1 MYLENSRWNL
11 KALIEFSCRADFQ
24 IALMEIVM
32 KLYLTSAAAAVVLMS
47 GIGAALAEDVIV
59 VQPEQNTIVREY
71 IKKEPLASVKLLGV
85 ELKLGSPVPD
95 TVQLREVPNV
105 KYRVAVIND
114 QTVLVDP
121 ETHQIVEV
129 LN

>member
-1 MYLENSRWNL
+1 
-11 KALIEFSCRADFQ
+11 
-24 IALMEIVM
+24 M
-32 KLYLTSAAAAVVLMS
+32 KFYLTSAAAAVVLMS

-71 IKKEPLASVKLLGV
+71 IKKEPLASVNLLGV

>member
-1 MYLENSRWNL
+1 
-11 KALIEFSCRADFQ
+11 
-24 IALMEIVM
+24 M
-32 KLYLTSAAAAVVLMS
+32 KLYLSSAAAAVVLIS
-47 GIGAALAEDVIV
+47 GIGAAVADEVVVVQPQREIV
-59 VQPEQNTIVREY
+59 VQPEQNTVVREY
-71 IKKEPLASVKLLGV
+71 IKKEPLASVNLLGV

>member
-1 MYLENSRWNL
+1 MKFYLKSV
-11 KALIEFSCRADFQ
+11 A
-24 IALMEIVM
+24 V
-32 KLYLTSAAAAVVLMS
+32 AAVL
-47 GIGAALAEDVIV
+47 IGGMGVAMAEDVVV
-59 VQPEQNTIVREY
+59 VQPGTKVVVEPQQETVVREY
-71 IKKEPLASVKLLGV
+71 IKKEPLASVNLLGV
-85 ELKLGSPVPD
+85 ELKLGSSVPD
-95 TVQLREVPNV
+95 TVELREVPNV

>member
-1 MYLENSRWNL
+1 MELQGDHGVSMQGG
-11 KALIEFSCRADFQ
+11 FSDSP
-24 IALMEIVM
+24 MEIVM
-32 KLYLTSAAAAVVLMS
+32 KLYLSSAAAAVVLMS
-47 GIGAALAEDVIV
+47 GFGAAMAQDVIV
-59 VQPEQNTIVREY
+59 VQPEQKTIVREY
-71 IKKEPLASVKLLGV
+71 IKKEPLASVNLLGV

>member
-1 MYLENSRWNL
+1 
-11 KALIEFSCRADFQ
+11 
-24 IALMEIVM
+24 
-32 KLYLTSAAAAVVLMS
+32 MS
-47 GIGAALAEDVIV
+47 GIGAAVAQDVVV
-59 VQPEQNTIVREY
+59 VQPEQETVVREY
-71 IKKEPLASVKLLGV
+71 VKKQPLASVNLLGV

-95 TVQLREVPNV
+95 TVELREVPNV

>member
-1 MYLENSRWNL
+1 MQGGFSNSP
-11 KALIEFSCRADFQ
+11 
-24 IALMEIVM
+24 MEIVM
-32 KLYLTSAAAAVVLMS
+32 KFYLSSAAAAVVLMS
-47 GIGAALAEDVIV
+47 GFGAAMAQDVIV
-59 VQPEQNTIVREY
+59 VQPEQKTIVREY
-71 IKKEPLASVKLLGV
+71 IKKEPLASVNLLGV